1 MSAVNMLNVCFTNEW
16 TLFVT
21 QILIW
26 SHSVCTNK
34 TILKVLTSHK
44 TIYPEIKKWMHNV
57 KL

>member
-44 TIYPEIKKWMHNV
+44 TIYPEIKKNECIM
-57 KL
+57 